1 MFFKSDRGGVSRN
14 HFLGVFDFLAL
25 MICSPY
31 CIIPPCILFFH
42 YASFRSVGVRS
53 INRGIVTDVHWK
65 YIHTIYIFDICSFSG
80 KLFYHYICG
89 TFLLPTTL
97 ATPHTQLLH
106 SKYWVSKCQSAL
118 ALHNYHSCEVRAQVN
133 WIYETLYVTMALD
146 WSRIGW
152 ATLWHK
158 VFHIWHLLKHEPHNS
173 NGYVERE
180 PIETMKLNISS
191 AKVVS
196 REVESDVVKSRLT
209 IMSFELS
216 IGSRST

>member
-1 MFFKSDRGGVSRN
+1 
-14 HFLGVFDFLAL
+14 
-25 MICSPY
+25 
-31 CIIPPCILFFH
+31 
-42 YASFRSVGVRS
+42 
-53 INRGIVTDVHWK
+53 
-65 YIHTIYIFDICSFSG
+65 
-80 KLFYHYICG
+80 
-89 TFLLPTTL
+89 
-97 ATPHTQLLH
+97 
-106 SKYWVSKCQSAL
+106 
-118 ALHNYHSCEVRAQVN
+118 
-133 WIYETLYVTMALD
+133 MALN
-146 WSRIGW
+146 WVGIGW

-158 VFHIWHLLKHEPHNS
+158 VFHIWDLLKHEPHNS